1 MKARIELGLILGFVL
16 AGFALPASA
25 VFLFPDDSCNLSG
38 LTHIKDGTRQAVF
51 NRRFS
56 DNGKGNGGESLDVVV
71 LLDMPVTDGG
81 PDLYDIALTCV
92 KTADEDT
99 GGTISLGLW
108 NGGDIVILVPYWGA
122 EPEQDPNP

>member
-16 AGFALPASA
+16 AAFALPASA
-25 VFLFPDDSCNLSG
+25 AYLFPDDSCNLNG
-38 LTHIKDGTRQAVF
+38 LLHIKDGTRADVF
-51 NRRFS
+51 DRRLS

-71 LLDMPVTDGG
+71 LLDMPATDGG
-81 PDLYDIALTCV
+81 PNMYDIALTCI

-108 NGGDIVILVPYWGA
+108 NGGDIIILVQDWGA
-122 EPEQDPNP
+122 EPEIDPDL